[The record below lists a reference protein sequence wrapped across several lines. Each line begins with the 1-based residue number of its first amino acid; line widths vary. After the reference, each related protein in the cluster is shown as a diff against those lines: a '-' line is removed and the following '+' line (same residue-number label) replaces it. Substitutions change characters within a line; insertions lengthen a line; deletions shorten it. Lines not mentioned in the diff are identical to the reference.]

1 MAGLLCIFSQS
12 ERHHP
17 GPIIFISFSRN
28 LFLSV
33 VSMGKP
39 VLMDF
44 FADWCGPCRQQGP
57 IIDELKAKMGD
68 RVEIKKVDVDHN
80 MDLATR
86 YAIRVVPTIVIEQD
100 GKVLRTFEGV
110 QTLDS
115 LEKFLLPLVK

>member
-1 MAGLLCIFSQS
+1 
-12 ERHHP
+12 
-17 GPIIFISFSRN
+17 
-28 LFLSV
+28 
-33 VSMGKP
+33 MGKP